1 MTDSSPAPAGP
12 LGVGAVAPAFALRNQ
27 YGETVSLG
35 DFRGQK
41 HVLLVFFPFA
51 FSGVCTGEFGE
62 IRERLEDF
70 EGDDVQ
76 VLGISC
82 DAMESVRAWADA
94 EGYFFPLLSDFWPHG
109 ETARA
114 YGVFWE
120 KTGFAVRGTF
130 LVDREGV
137 IRWTLVNGPGE
148 ARDFRGYRS
157 ALADLRRLTAS
168 V

>member
-1 MTDSSPAPAGP
+1 MTDSTPAAGGP
-12 LGVGAVAPAFALRNQ
+12 LDVGAAAPPFRLRNQ
-27 YGETVSLG
+27 YGETVALE
-35 DFRGQK
+35 DFRGEK
-41 HVLLVFFPFA
+41 HVLVVFFPFA
-51 FSGVCTGEFGE
+51 FSGICTGEFRE
-62 IRERLEDF
+62 IRDRLEDF

-82 DAMESVRAWADA
+82 DPMESIRAWADA

-120 KTGFAVRGTF
+120 ETGFALRGTF
-130 LVDREGV
+130 LVDRDGV
-137 IRWTLVNGPGE
+137 VRWGLLNGPGE
-148 ARDFRGYRS
+148 PRDFAGYRA
-157 ALADLRRLTAS
+157 ALAALRSTTAP

>member
-1 MTDSSPAPAGP
+1 MTETTSAPAGP
-12 LGVGAVAPAFALRNQ
+12 LGVGDVAPGFALRNQ

-35 DFRGQK
+35 DFWGEK

-51 FSGVCTGEFGE
+51 FSGICTGEFTE
-62 IRERLEDF
+62 IREHLEDF
-70 EGDDVQ
+70 EADDVQ

-82 DAMESVRAWADA
+82 DAMESLRGWADA

-109 ETARA
+109 AASRA

-120 KTGFAVRGTF
+120 KTGFAIRGTF
-130 LVDREGV
+130 LVDRDGV

-148 ARDFRGYRS
+148 PRDFSGYRS
-157 ALADLRRLTAS
+157 ALAELRGTTAK

>member
-1 MTDSSPAPAGP
+1 MSDPSSVAAGL
-12 LGVGAVAPAFALRNQ
+12 LGVGDVAPSFRLRNQ
-27 YGETVSLG
+27 YGETVALEH
-35 DFRGQK
+35 FRGEK
-41 HVLLVFFPFA
+41 HVLIVFYPFA
-51 FSGVCTGEFGE
+51 FSGICTGEFRE
-62 IRERLEDF
+62 IRDRLEDF

-82 DAMESVRAWADA
+82 DPMESVRAWADA

-120 KTGFAVRGTF
+120 QTGFAVRGTF
-130 LVDREGV
+130 LVDRDGV
-137 IRWTLVNGPGE
+137 VRWVLVTGPGE
-148 ARDFRGYRS
+148 ARDFAGYRA
-157 ALADLRRLTAS
+157 ALAELRSTTAP